1 MLRPALPQIRP
12 AVPNQG
18 VGHAILKAQY
28 SSDDD
33 LVVTTVVAV
42 LCTAL
47 EASSR
52 ILNDRRP
59 VQPIVAFE
67 TIKLADSFRGE
78 ALGKMLLLLGQ
89 DIHREVLGV
98 DKRVIAVRVVRDAPK
113 DQRWIQRNGIEAA
126 DRYANPPVVFINR
139 RNDSHSRREA
149 AQCSTKIGLVYLWFI
164 FLVQAGFL
172 VTCFCGKRLTAVDVA
187 EQCSQEPAGNQ
198 MPNAPH
204 GGNGGCSAESF

>member
-1 MLRPALPQIRP
+1 MLRPILPQVRA
-12 AVPNQG
+12 AVPNEW
-18 VGHAILKAQY
+18 VGHTILKAQY
-28 SSDDD
+28 TADDD

-42 LCTAL
+42 LRIAL

-52 ILNDRRP
+52 ILNNRRP

-89 DIHREVLGV
+89 DINHEVLSV
-98 DKRVIAVRVVRDAPK
+98 DKRVIAVCVVRDAPK
-113 DQRWIQRNGIEAA
+113 DKRWIQRNGIEAA
-126 DRYANPPVVFINR
+126 DRYTDPRVVCINR
-139 RNDSHSRREA
+139 RNDSYSRREA

-187 EQCSQEPAGNQ
+187 E
-198 MPNAPH
+198 
-204 GGNGGCSAESF
+204 